1 MVGLESSHI
10 AGRFNMSAES
20 TKNGGRKISPP
31 RLSHIV
37 LRTTRLKPMIEWYTT
52 VFDAQV
58 LYQNAMMAF
67 MTHDDEHHRIALFA
81 IPGTVEKPKHSA
93 GLDHIAFFY
102 PTMGDWIAT
111 YERLKVAGVTPHG
124 GMHHGITMSLYY
136 RDPDQNTVELSIDS
150 IAKAEWHEWMRNELG
165 KNLMGAPLDPE
176 DLARRYHAGESEME
190 LCRFAPPPDGVG
202 PETIRRLM
210 E

>member
-1 MVGLESSHI
+1 
-10 AGRFNMSAES
+10 MSAES

-136 RDPDQNTVELSIDS
+136 RDPDDNGIELSIDNVPKS
-150 IAKAEWHEWMRNELG
+150 DWHEWMRNELG
-165 KNLMGAPLDPE
+165 KNLTGASLDPD
-176 DLARRYHAGESEME
+176 DLARRYQAGAPEAE
-190 LCRFAPPPDGVG
+190 LRLFNPVASPVNPDTLRKLV
-202 PETIRRLM
+202 E
-210 E
+210 